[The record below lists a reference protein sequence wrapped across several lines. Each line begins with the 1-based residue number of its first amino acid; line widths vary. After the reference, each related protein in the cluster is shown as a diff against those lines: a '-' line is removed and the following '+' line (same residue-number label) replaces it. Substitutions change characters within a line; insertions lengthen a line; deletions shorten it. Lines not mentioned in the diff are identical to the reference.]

1 MAPLLKKKTEGEDHE
16 KKFFP
21 WKERKAPSQE
31 QQPVPPEGERA
42 TEGEEEKRDGERIQE
57 GTTAPPSAPKT
68 RVVSPKSPL
77 LESIEHVLEE
87 DMTDIYTE
95 MDPAHQMEFKRRGE
109 ETATMIE
116 RLIVSAKITVQKV
129 FHLIISWLRIIP
141 HVNRYYLEQEAK
153 IKADK
158 IMHIYEER
166 RRNAGRT

>member
-1 MAPLLKKKTEGEDHE
+1 MASLLKKKTESGDHE
-16 KKFFP
+16 KNFFP
-21 WKERKAPSQE
+21 WKERKAPPQE
-31 QQPVPPEGERA
+31 HQPVAPEKERAPEGE
-42 TEGEEEKRDGERIQE
+42 EGVRDGERIQE
-57 GTTAPPSAPKT
+57 GAAAPSSAPSSKPAL
-68 RVVSPKSPL
+68 PKSPL
-77 LESIEHVLEE
+77 LKNIEHVLEE
-87 DMTDIYTE
+87 DMADIYAE

-158 IMHIYEER
+158 IMRIYEER
-166 RRNAGRT
+166 KQNTGRA